1 MFRHTPFPGD
11 SHRQVQGVLSL
22 WLRLFFIFLPK
33 QREKIAFSFH
43 SSVGMKVRLRRDL
56 CVAQDVPQWL
66 LIPITQK

>member
-1 MFRHTPFPGD
+1 M
-11 SHRQVQGVLSL
+11 LSL
-22 WLRLFFIFLPK
+22 WLWLFFIFLPK